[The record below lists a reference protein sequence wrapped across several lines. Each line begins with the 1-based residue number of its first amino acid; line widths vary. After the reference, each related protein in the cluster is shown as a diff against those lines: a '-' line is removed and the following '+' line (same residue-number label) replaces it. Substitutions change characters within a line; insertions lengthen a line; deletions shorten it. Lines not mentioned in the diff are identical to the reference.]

1 MDKVP
6 DPVLAEWLAVL
17 DESEADV
24 AAGRILPADGILIDL
39 EAGLARL
46 KNKLGAR
53 EAERGTRGHA

>member
-39 EAGLARL
+39 DAGLARL
-46 KNKLGAR
+46 KNKPGAR
-53 EAERGTRGHA
+53 KAERGTRGHA